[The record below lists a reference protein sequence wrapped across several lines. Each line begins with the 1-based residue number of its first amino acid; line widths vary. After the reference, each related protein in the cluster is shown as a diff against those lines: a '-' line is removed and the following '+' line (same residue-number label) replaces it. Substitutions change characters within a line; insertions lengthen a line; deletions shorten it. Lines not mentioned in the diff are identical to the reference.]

1 MSYNSYLEI
10 VDIVSELEIMI
21 EYNKNISVETK
32 KEIKDKLKEI
42 SDLAYQSA

>member
-1 MSYNSYLEI
+1 MSYNNYLEI
-10 VDIVSELEIMI
+10 VNIVSELESMI
-21 EYNKNISVETK
+21 EYNKNISVEAK

>member
-1 MSYNSYLEI
+1 MSYNNYLEI
-10 VDIVSELEIMI
+10 ADIVSELEIMI

-32 KEIKDKLKEI
+32 KEIKDKLKAI

>member
-1 MSYNSYLEI
+1 MSYNNYFEI
-10 VDIVSELEIMI
+10 VNIVSELESMI